1 MFSQKPNWNDHITV
15 MQILFLQSPSQLAS
29 IQSQTNDLVIDR
41 FVKAIQGDF
50 AIVLFG
56 SWFRVAKSHT

>member
-1 MFSQKPNWNDHITV
+1 

-29 IQSQTNDLVIDR
+29 VQSQTNDLVIDR
-41 FVKAIQGDF
+41 FVKTVQGDF

-56 SWFRVAKSHT
+56 SLF